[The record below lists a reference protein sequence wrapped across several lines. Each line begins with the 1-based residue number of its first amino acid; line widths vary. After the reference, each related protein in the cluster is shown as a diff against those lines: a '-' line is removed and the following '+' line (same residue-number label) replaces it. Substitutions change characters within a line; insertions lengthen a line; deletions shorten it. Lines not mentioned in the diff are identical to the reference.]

1 MKRKERLSAQSNG
14 RDGGSSGGGVTF
26 SFSYKELIAT
36 GLVGALLALLASW
49 WKLPGVLIGTLSP
62 MVSGVIMAI
71 VKAYSSGAALGGP
84 RLPGLLYLLGAFWW
98 FASREAGVRQAILF
112 AGLRAGLVST
122 VISASVVAGTWAIA
136 GEDLSCLVWEECHRV
151 VPIKMQQPVTP
162 TSAPG
167 VVKQAVPSPSASSP
181 SASSPSASSSSA
193 SSSSASSSSA
203 SPLPPPSTTTPEPTT
218 LEPTTPQTT
227 TPQTTTPQI
236 TTP

>member
-14 RDGGSSGGGVTF
+14 RDGGGSSGGGVTF

-71 VKAYSSGAALGGP
+71 VKAYSSGAAIGGP
-84 RLPGLLYLLGAFWW
+84 RLPGLLYILGAFWW
-98 FASREAGVRQAILF
+98 FASRRAGVRQAILF

-122 VISASVVAGTWAIA
+122 VISASVVAGTQAIA

-167 VVKQAVPSPSASSP
+167 VVKQAVPSPSASS
-181 SASSPSASSSSA
+181 SSASSSSA

-203 SPLPPPSTTTPEPTT
+203 SSSPPPSTTTPEPTTPEPTTPEPTT
-218 LEPTTPQTT
+218 LEPTTPQ
-227 TPQTTTPQI
+227 I

>member
-1 MKRKERLSAQSNG
+1 MQRKERLSAQSNG

-84 RLPGLLYLLGAFWW
+84 RLPGLLYILGAFWW

-122 VISASVVAGTWAIA
+122 VISASVVAGTQAIA

-167 VVKQAVPSPSASSP
+167 VVKQAVPSPSASS
-181 SASSPSASSSSA
+181 
-193 SSSSASSSSA
+193 SSASSSSA
-203 SPLPPPSTTTPEPTT
+203 SPSPPPWTTTPEPTTLEPTT

-236 TTP
+236 TTPQITTP

>member
-1 MKRKERLSAQSNG
+1 MKRKERLSAQSN
-14 RDGGSSGGGVTF
+14 RQAGGSSDGVVSV
-26 SFSYKELIAT
+26 SFSYRELIVT
-36 GLVGALLALLASW
+36 GLVGAFLAFLASKW
-49 WKLPGVLIGTLSP
+49 HVPGVLLGALSP
-62 MVSGVIMAI
+62 MASAVIMAI
-71 VKAYSSGAALGGP
+71 VKAYLSGAATGGL

-98 FASREAGVRQAILF
+98 FASRRAGVRQAILF

-122 VISASVVAGTWAIA
+122 VISASVVAGTQAIA

-167 VVKQAVPSPSASSP
+167 VVEQASPS
-181 SASSPSASSSSA
+181 
-193 SSSSASSSSA
+193 
-203 SPLPPPSTTTPEPTT
+203 PPPSTTTLEPTTLEPTT
-218 LEPTTPQTT
+218 LEPTTPEPTTPQITTPEPTTPEPTPQT